1 MLNIDYINFL
11 NNNSILIVGFTPR
24 SGVSIANTIHR
35 INSEYNTSIQYSITD
50 SKKKEDLEYS
60 ISLLKD
66 KNIKCFFEN
75 QDPSILENITLI
87 IISPGVPQSINLIK
101 EAKKRNIMIIG
112 EIEFA
117 YNLLPNNYYIAITGT
132 DGKTTTSTLIY
143 HIISSYRDSKLLGN
157 VGNTFSKEIF
167 NIRENEDI
175 ILELSSFQLE
185 TIKNFKPN
193 ISVILNIAEDHLDIY
208 KDIDNYFNA
217 KKNIFKNQT
226 LNSDYLILNYDNYYT
241 NKLYYEI
248 KDKVNILTFS
258 YSNHNA
264 NIYYSDD
271 DLFFNGKRILSIKNR
286 KLLGKHNIENILASV
301 LVCLKSNIPLNYIE
315 KAINTFNGVEHR
327 LEFVANIS
335 GVKYINDSKS
345 TSLNSVISAVN
356 AFDNN
361 IILIMGGRNKGLDFS
376 PLSEIIKYKVKKLIL
391 IGEASEE
398 LNNMINF
405 YDKIIIK
412 DFKDAFNY
420 ASSIALK
427 DDIVLLSPGCSS
439 FDSFKSFEE
448 RGNYFKSLVNNIL

>member
-117 YNLLPNNYYIAITGT
+117 YNLIPNNYYIAITGT

-193 ISVILNIAEDHLDIY
+193 ISVILNIAEDHLDRY
-208 KDIDNYFNA
+208 KDIDDYFNA

-226 LNSDYLILNYDNYYT
+226 LSNDYLILNYDNYYT

-286 KLLGKHNIENILASV
+286 KLLGKHNIENILASA

-327 LEFVANIS
+327 LEFVANIN
-335 GVKYINDSKS
+335 GVKYINDSKA

-356 AFDNN
+356 TFDNN

-376 PLSEIIKYKVKKLIL
+376 PLSEIIKDKVKKLIL

-405 YDKIIIK
+405 DDKIIIK

-448 RGNYFKSLVNNIL
+448 RGNYFKSLVNSML

>member
-35 INSEYNTSIQYSITD
+35 INSEYDTSIQYSITD

-193 ISVILNIAEDHLDIY
+193 ISVILNIAEDHLNRY
-208 KDIDNYFNA
+208 KDIDDYFNA

-226 LNSDYLILNYDNYYT
+226 LSNDYLILNYDNYYT
-241 NKLYYEI
+241 NKLYHKI

-271 DLFFNGKRILSIKNR
+271 DLFFNGKKILSIKNR

-335 GVKYINDSKS
+335 GVKYINDSKA

>member
-24 SGVSIANTIHR
+24 SGVNIANTIHR

-132 DGKTTTSTLIY
+132 DGKTTTSRLIY

-193 ISVILNIAEDHLDIY
+193 ISVILNIAEDHLDRY
-208 KDIDNYFNA
+208 KDIDDYFNA

-258 YSNHNA
+258 YSNDNA

-335 GVKYINDSKS
+335 GVKYINDSKA